1 MSTKELIVLSGLLH
15 DIGKFFERGEVFKEA
30 RQDDTCLDACPQ
42 RNGRISHY
50 HAAHTRAFC
59 DWMSERFDCL
69 RNAGDDWKIWCAGHH
84 RGDNTRPESSV
95 IRIADRLSSSEREPG
110 DYYQTRVHQ
119 KTLLE
124 PVLERIHLN
133 GYPEENRLATGHR
146 YPLARLSAR
155 PESHFPLDAAG
166 LRERG
171 FPVQP
176 MEDAAGG
183 ISKRE
188 RWSHLVATEPFVAPY
203 RELAEGL
210 LAELETLSQKNGD
223 LALNDLIITLTTLL
237 ERYTANVPSAT
248 NLRHPDISLFDHLR
262 STAAIAQALWVHSEA
277 AGHHPVELNVE
288 ADTEARWLLVCGDFS
303 GIQSFIFNLTNKGA
317 AKGLRGRS
325 FFVSQYCRLCA
336 DYLLR
341 ELGLHRAAL
350 LYNSGGK
357 FYLLMPANLKK
368 TLYEARKA
376 VNTALLDRFD
386 GAVFFGLGLAPVTA
400 AMFAEGHM
408 HDAWKTAAEELERDR
423 TTRFQDLMDEDFFAP
438 QTKVNPALSCKACG
452 SRKMEKEQSKCE
464 TCLSLQK
471 LGASLKNADAILTI
485 WDENHL
491 DRVQERLGL
500 EINRDGYTE
509 LGATFFLLPKKKLQ
523 KADGMVLQDANCTL
537 LNRNADQPF
546 QEIPLPGCAI
556 SALHIGRWEAERQV
570 HPDGDPW
577 DFQDYANHS
586 GGGENQ
592 PGLPRLGVLRM
603 DVDNLGLVFI
613 QGLQFPEREGDGRD
627 DRGWG
632 EVVRENGKIRR
643 RTMASISRMATLSR
657 QLNHFFSAYVPRLLE
672 EPEFDRCQVIYAGG
686 DDLFVI
692 GSWDQLPGLASR
704 IRDDFKAFCCQNP
717 AFSISGG
724 IILQRGKYPIYK
736 GAERAGKAEATA
748 KTVRSDWIGVQTGA
762 SGDEAPLAAWP
773 HQKDGF
779 TFLGVPILWEDFRFS
794 VETRDALAG
803 DMTED
808 RGLLGYLARMAAE
821 NRLTVNGLIRSRGLD
836 TAAAW
841 NEIAYAPWRWQ
852 TAYQLKR
859 RYRNDDV
866 SIRRWSN
873 ILFGNRFGDEKTGLP
888 VYSWL
893 EMPVRWTDY
902 LNRTKGGK

>member
-30 RQDDTCLDACPQ
+30 RQDETCLDACP
-42 RNGRISHY
+42 RKDGRISHY

-59 DWMSERFDCL
+59 DWLSERFDCL

-84 RGDNTRPESSV
+84 RGDNTSPESSV
-95 IRIADRLSSSEREPG
+95 VRIADRLSSSEREPG

-155 PESHFPLDAAG
+155 AESHFPLNAAE

-171 FPVQP
+171 FPVQA
-176 MEDAAGG
+176 MEGAAGG

-188 RWSHLVATEPFVAPY
+188 SWSHLVATDPFVAPY
-203 RELAEGL
+203 RELGEGL
-210 LAELETLSQKNGD
+210 LAELETLSGKNGG
-223 LALNDLIITLTTLL
+223 LFLNDLIITLTTLL

-277 AGHHPVELNVE
+277 AGHHPVVLNVE

-303 GIQSFIFNLTNKGA
+303 GIQSFIYNLTNKGA

-357 FYLLMPANLKK
+357 FYLLMPANLKEA
-368 TLYEARKA
+368 LYEARKT
-376 VNTALLDRFD
+376 VNKALLDRFD

-400 AMFAEGHM
+400 AMFAEGRM
-408 HDAWKTAAEELERDR
+408 SDAWKVAAEELDRDR
-423 TTRFQDLMDEDFFAP
+423 TTRFQDLMDADFFAP
-438 QTKVNPALSCKACG
+438 QTEVNPALSCGACG
-452 SRKMEKEQSKCE
+452 SRKMAKDQEKCRTCSDLE
-464 TCLSLQK
+464 T
-471 LGASLKNADAILTI
+471 LGASLKNANAILTA
-485 WDENHL
+485 WDESEG
-491 DRVQERLGL
+491 DRIHERL
-500 EINRDGYTE
+500 NAKKVFVE
-509 LGATFFLLPKKKLQ
+509 LGAAVFLLRDHQLAD
-523 KADGMVLQDANCTL
+523 ADGMALRDADCTL

-570 HPDGDPW
+570 HSDGEPW
-577 DFQDYANHS
+577 DFEDYANHS

-603 DVDNLGLVFI
+603 DVDNLGLAFI
-613 QGLQFPEREGDGRD
+613 QGLQFPERKDDGQNHP
-627 DRGWG
+627 GWG
-632 EVVRENGKIRR
+632 DVVREKGIIRR
-643 RTMASISRMATLSR
+643 KRMASISRMATLSR

-692 GSWDQLPGLASR
+692 GSWDQLPGLAHR

-736 GAERAGKAEATA
+736 GAQRAGNAEAAA
-748 KTVRSDWIGVQTGA
+748 KTVRAEWVGVRTA
-762 SGDEAPLAAWP
+762 VSGDEAPLAAWP
-773 HQKDGF
+773 NQKDGF

-794 VETRDALAG
+794 VEARDALAG
-803 DMTED
+803 DMAED

-821 NRLTVNGLIRSRGLD
+821 NRLTVNGLTRSRGLN
-836 TAAAW
+836 TASAW

-859 RYRNDDV
+859 RYRNDAA
-866 SIRRWSN
+866 SIQKWSN
-873 ILFGNRFGDEKTGLP
+873 ILFGNRFGEEKATLP

-902 LNRTKGGK
+902 LNRTKGAK